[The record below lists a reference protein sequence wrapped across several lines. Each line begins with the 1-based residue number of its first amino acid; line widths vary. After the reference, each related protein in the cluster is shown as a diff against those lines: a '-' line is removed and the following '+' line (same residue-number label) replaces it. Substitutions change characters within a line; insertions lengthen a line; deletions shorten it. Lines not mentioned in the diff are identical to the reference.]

1 MSTAA
6 EPFVGRA
13 PALAE
18 AGRVLAD
25 AAAGTGGL
33 LLIGGPAGIGKTRL
47 CEEATAAATAPVR
60 WGRCVD
66 DPGAPP
72 LWPWRRLL
80 GELAVP
86 PEPGPDP
93 VSARFRFVA
102 AAADALVAE
111 ADAQGLVL
119 VLEDLHWADEASLRL
134 LRHLAGELRQSRLA
148 VLATYRDTEPG
159 PLLGDLLPDLL
170 RRPGSL
176 GLTLP
181 PLTEPDVRAFLA
193 HQRPAGDGEVR
204 DALRRSG
211 GNPLY
216 LRAVVR
222 SAASGDGGR
231 AQLGHLVRT
240 TVAALDPGARE
251 LLAMAAVLGEEV
263 DGEVLARMSHMD
275 SAIVARA
282 LDQAVRARVLV
293 PVGAGLRRFAHAVVR
308 DGIYADLDP
317 SVRESLHARAA
328 VALEDRAHRD
338 PALAGVVA
346 GHWLRAAT
354 DAPALARTAGWALR
368 AADEAT
374 RTLAFAEAARFLTFA
389 VDALRRA
396 GAPDRLPAVL
406 VQLATAEYRS
416 GRFAQALAHAREA
429 AALAHDRGDRDLVAA
444 AALVVRDIAAP
455 DLLPGLAELA
465 RTALAAVGE
474 DAEPAL
480 RSRLLAQRAS
490 VAAESGRMAEALD
503 AAAEALALAESS
515 GDEEALVDA
524 VRARFKRWPIELPVA
539 EKLRLATLAI
549 DLAGRT
555 GQPLLAL
562 WGHKWRLDTAFEVG
576 TMTAVDAE
584 LAAIAALAETTRLPL
599 VRWHELRLR
608 ASVLAY
614 RGAFDQARAC
624 NALATE
630 IAGAEL
636 AEDFSATAMSHAF
649 AMQLALVT
657 GRADELP
664 EGSETLYES
673 VPALPV
679 TEVSRP
685 LVALVLG
692 RRDEAASR
700 YEALRPLAKHA
711 AFLQQNPAVALLL
724 LPVTETFGDRETA
737 RELARHFA
745 AFGHFVSGGAG
756 VYCSDTSSNWQARTA
771 VLLGRH
777 GDAERWFEEAIA
789 IDTRTGARPYVA
801 LNRLAL
807 AELLVAGGAGL
818 ERAETLARQAEA
830 EARRLGMPGPAEQ
843 AAQLLSRLP
852 ATGPLTARER
862 EIASLLADD
871 LSNREIAARLV
882 LSERTVE
889 SHVRSILAKLG
900 LANRVQVAAWARR
913 EVRPGPHGQIGGQG
927 R

>member
-1 MSTAA
+1 MSPAA

-18 AGRVLAD
+18 AARVLAD

-47 CEEATAAATAPVR
+47 CEQVTATATPPVR

-80 GELAVP
+80 GTPAVP
-86 PEPGPDP
+86 PEPGADP

-111 ADAQGLVL
+111 AEAHGLVL

-134 LRHLAGELRQSRLA
+134 LRHLAGELRRSRLA
-148 VLATYRDTEPG
+148 VLATYRDTDAG
-159 PLLGDLLPDLL
+159 PVLGELLPDLL
-170 RRPGSL
+170 RLPGSL

-181 PLTEPDVRAFLA
+181 PLSEPDVRAFLA
-193 HQRPAGDGEVR
+193 RPAGDDEVR

-240 TVAALDPGARE
+240 TVAALGPEVRE

-263 DGEVLARMSHMD
+263 DAEVLAGMSHRD
-275 SAIVARA
+275 SAAVARA
-282 LDQAVRARVLV
+282 LDRAVRARVLV
-293 PVGAGLRRFAHAVVR
+293 PVGPGLRRFAHAVVR
-308 DGIYADLDP
+308 DGIYTELDP
-317 SVRESLHARAA
+317 SVRETLHARAA
-328 VALEDRAHRD
+328 AALEGRAQRD

-354 DAPALARTAGWALR
+354 DAAAQARTADWAMR

-389 VDALRRA
+389 VEALRRA
-396 GAPDRLPAVL
+396 GAPGRLPGVL

-416 GRFAQALAHAREA
+416 GRFAQALAHAQEA
-429 AALAHDRGDRDLVAA
+429 AAREPGLVAA

-465 RTALAAVGE
+465 GTALAAAGE
-474 DAEPAL
+474 DADPAL

-490 VAAESGRMAEALD
+490 VAAEAGRMDEALD
-503 AAAEALALAESS
+503 LATEALALAETC
-515 GDEEALVDA
+515 GDDEALVDA
-524 VRARFKRWPIELPVA
+524 VRARFKCWPIDLPLA
-539 EKLRLATLAI
+539 ERLRLATLAI

-562 WGHKWRLDTAFEVG
+562 WGHKWRLDAAFEVG

-584 LAAIAALAETTRLPL
+584 LAAIGALARTTRLPL

-614 RGAFDQARAC
+614 RGAFDQARTC
-624 NALATE
+624 NEQAAELAAT
-630 IAGAEL
+630 EL

-649 AMQLALVT
+649 ALQLALVT
-657 GRADELP
+657 GDPGELP
-664 EGSETLYES
+664 EGSEKLYDAI
-673 VPALPV
+673 PALAI

-685 LVALVLG
+685 LLSLVLG
-692 RRDEAASR
+692 HREAAASR
-700 YEALRPLAKHA
+700 YEVLRPLAEDTG
-711 AFLQQNPAVALLL
+711 FLRQNPAVALLL
-724 LPVTETFGDRETA
+724 LPVTEAFGDRETA
-737 RELARHFA
+737 GELARHFA
-745 AFGHFVSGGAG
+745 GFGTFVSGGAG
-756 VYCSDTSSNWQARTA
+756 VYCSDASSSWLARTA
-771 VLLGRH
+771 MLLGRYD
-777 GDAERWFEEAIA
+777 DAERWFEEAIS
-789 IDTRTGARPYVA
+789 IDARTGARPYVA
-801 LNRLAL
+801 LNRLGL
-807 AELLVAGGAGL
+807 AELLATRGTGPQ
-818 ERAETLARQAEA
+818 RAEDLARQAEA
-830 EARRLGMPGPAEQ
+830 EARRLGMPGPAQ
-843 AAQLLSRLP
+843 RAAELLSRLH

-862 EIASLLADD
+862 EIATLLADE

-889 SHVRSILAKLG
+889 SHVRSVLAKLG
-900 LANRVQVAAWARR
+900 LANRVQIAAWARR
-913 EVRPGPHGQIGGQG
+913 EMRAGPQGRTGRPG